1 MTAAK
6 TMQAAVLDTHGA
18 AFRVAFPVRAER
30 MALAYPRELG
40 PRDQL
45 PQMSTI
51 AGYIS
56 RLPGIMSAR

>member
-1 MTAAK
+1 
-6 TMQAAVLDTHGA
+6 
-18 AFRVAFPVRAER
+18 

>member
-1 MTAAK
+1 MTAAE
-6 TMQAAVLDTHGA
+6 TMQAAVLDTHG
-18 AFRVAFPVRAER
+18 VAFPVRAER